1 MLCFHA
7 RRPSAPYFAVIYGY
21 DLSRARPVLRQ
32 RMCQPPFCL
41 MFCCATAEA
50 GSSKFW
56 LFHEEIS
63 WVQVWPALFL
73 RCVGRTESKG
83 VKPRWNVRTK
93 WCGPVATLVDLLS
106 TSSSSSVLLLS
117 ETERFWFEKQMDPTL
132 PLISLPMFVQMP
144 LQGLI
149 PLIPFKVWYFLQ

>member
-1 MLCFHA
+1 MLAGPRRRISPWYTAMTFHA
-7 RRPSAPYFAVIYGY
+7 LGQFCVRECVSPLFVWCFVVQQLRLTPVNFDYFMK
-21 DLSRARPVLRQ
+21 D
-32 RMCQPPFCL
+32 F
-41 MFCCATAEA
+41 F
-50 GSSKFW
+50 
-56 LFHEEIS
+56 

-106 TSSSSSVLLLS
+106 TSSSASVLLLS

-132 PLISLPMFVQMP
+132 PLISLPMF
-144 LQGLI
+144 LQQCKCLYRG
-149 PLIPFKVWYFLQ
+149 